1 MSEKIDKIVELGI
14 DIDDMDQELFED
26 LGVDVIS
33 LVENP
38 AIEVDFLAFKD
49 QQFVDP
55 TSGEGHDEFMGRCI
69 GVLINEGYDSD
80 QAAAIC
86 HSKWEA
92 VHGPTEMCE
101 DCFDLEDAC
110 QPGYIAIG
118 LKPKGGRLVPNC
130 VPEEAAQQFSF
141 TDYPQAVSDNAAR
154 GIRLNEE
161 IDNRCAT
168 QVGKV
173 RAQQL
178 ANRET
183 ISAETVARMYSYLSR
198 AREYYNPDDT
208 EACGTISYL
217 LWGGDEALRWSESK
231 LRQIEEEL
239 GKKKKKKKSQY
250 ATEEEQEAILAF
262 ARQAGES
269 IMAEDTILDLSGAQF
284 NTVSDVLDA
293 IKGLDILNR
302 LSIKKGE
309 PAETRYMYSG
319 PRAERKFCR
328 AMQRLNKLFTRQEIA
343 EMMNINR
350 DFGHDGAAYSKW
362 SFKGGP
368 NCKHFWS
375 EVAVFK
381 GTDGKK
387 VIINKG
393 PASGRAGVAPYDQPK
408 HGYYAQQFALD
419 EDKRIAV
426 GPVMIPNKMI
436 LRRDE
441 EGNAYYVYFTRKTIA
456 KMAEKF
462 LANSKHN
469 NTDVEHDGNVK
480 TENTLLES
488 WITADMVR
496 DKAATYGFAVPPG
509 TWMAS
514 YKINNDADWQA
525 IKEGNVRGFSLAGN
539 FLERFKPQPE
549 LTEDD
554 KRLDEI
560 KKILKDV
567 Q

>member
-14 DIDDMDQELFED
+14 DIDDMDQELFEE

-38 AIEVDFLAFKD
+38 AIEVDFLAFKN
-49 QQFVDP
+49 QEFVEP
-55 TSGEGHDEFMGRCI
+55 TAGETEDEFIGRCMSE
-69 GVLINEGYDSD
+69 L
-80 QAAAIC
+80 
-86 HSKWEA
+86 
-92 VHGPTEMCE
+92 
-101 DCFDLEDAC
+101 DAEF
-110 QPGYIAIG
+110 PD
-118 LKPKGGRLVPNC
+118 
-130 VPEEAAQQFSF
+130 AQQRL
-141 TDYPQAVSDNAAR
+141 AVCYQYWE
-154 GIRLNEE
+154 GEE
-161 IDNRCAT
+161 
-168 QVGKV
+168 K
-173 RAQQL
+173 
-178 ANRET
+178 
-183 ISAETVARMYSYLSR
+183 
-198 AREYYNPDDT
+198 
-208 EACGTISYL
+208 
-217 LWGGDEALRWSESK
+217 
-231 LRQIEEEL
+231 L
-239 GKKKKKKKSQY
+239 GKKKKKKNQY

-262 ARQAGES
+262 AREAGEP
-269 IMAEDTILDLSGAQF
+269 IVAEDTILDLSGAEF
-284 NTVSDVLDA
+284 NTVTDVLDA

-302 LSIKKGE
+302 LTIKQGE

-350 DFGHDGAAYSKW
+350 DFGHDGAPYSKW

-381 GTDGKK
+381 GTDGRK

-408 HGYYAQQFALD
+408 HGYYSQTFALD

-426 GPVMIPNKMI
+426 GPIMIPNKMI

-441 EGNAYYVYFTRKTIA
+441 DGNAYYVYFTKKTIA

-462 LANSKHN
+462 LANNKHN
-469 NTDVEHDGNVK
+469 NTDIEHDGNVK

-514 YKINNDADWQA
+514 YKINNEADWQA
-525 IKEGNVRGFSLAGN
+525 IKEGNIRGFSLAGN
-539 FLERFKPQPE
+539 FLERFKPQPQ

-554 KRLDEI
+554 ERLDEI
-560 KKILKDV
+560 KKILRDV

>member
-14 DIDDMDQELFED
+14 DIDDMDQEMFED

-38 AIEVDFLAFKD
+38 AIEVDFLAFQKL
-49 QQFVDP
+49 QQFVEP
-55 TSGEGHDEFMGRCI
+55 NAGETEEEFIGRCMSSLDSEFPDAEQRLAVCYQYWE
-69 GVLINEGYDSD
+69 GNE
-80 QAAAIC
+80 
-86 HSKWEA
+86 EF
-92 VHGPTEMCE
+92 CE

-118 LKPKGGRLVPNC
+118 LKPKGGRMVPNC
-130 VPEEAAQQFSF
+130 VPVETAQEFSY
-141 TDYPQAVSDNAAR
+141 TDYPEAVKENAAR
-154 GIRLNEE
+154 GIRLNEAV
-161 IDNRCAT
+161 DNRCAT

-178 ANRET
+178 ANGEP
-183 ISAETVARMYSYLSR
+183 ISLETVTRMKSYLSR
-198 AREYYNPDDT
+198 QAGNYNPDDT

-217 LWGGDEALRWSESK
+217 LWGGEEALAWATRTLE
-231 LRQIEEEL
+231 RENEEFY
-239 GKKKKKKKSQY
+239 KKKKKKKSQY

-262 ARQAGES
+262 AREAGEP
-269 IMAEDTILDLSGAQF
+269 IMAEDTILDLSTDQF
-284 NTVSDVLDA
+284 NTVGNVLDA
-293 IKGLDILNR
+293 IKGLDILDR

-309 PAETRYMYSG
+309 AAETRYVYSG
-319 PRAERKFCR
+319 PPAQRKFCR
-328 AMQRLNKLFTRQEIA
+328 AMQRLNRMFTRTEIA

-368 NCKHFWS
+368 RCKHFWS

-381 GTDGKK
+381 DTNGQK

-393 PASGRAGVAPYDQPK
+393 PATGRAGVAPNDMPK
-408 HGYYAQQFALD
+408 NGYFSQQFSLD

-441 EGNAYYVYFTRKTIA
+441 DGNAYYVYFTKKTIA

-462 LANSKHN
+462 LARNKHN
-469 NTDVEHDGNVK
+469 NTDVEHDGEVK
-480 TENTLLES
+480 TDNTLLES
-488 WITADMVR
+488 WITADMVM

-514 YKINNDADWQA
+514 YKINNDEDWQR
-525 IKEGNVRGFSLAGN
+525 IKNGEVKGFSLAGN
-539 FLERFKPQPE
+539 FLERFKPQAE
-549 LTEDD
+549 LDQDEE
-554 KRLDEI
+554 RLNEI
-560 KKILKDV
+560 KKILRDV

>member
-1 MSEKIDKIVELGI
+1 MNEKIDKIVELGI
-14 DIDDMDQELFED
+14 DIDDMDQEMFED

-49 QQFVDP
+49 
-55 TSGEGHDEFMGRCI
+55 E
-69 GVLINEGYDSD
+69 
-80 QAAAIC
+80 
-86 HSKWEA
+86 
-92 VHGPTEMCE
+92 TEMCE

-110 QPGYIAIG
+110 QSGYIAIG

-130 VPEEAAQQFSF
+130 VPVETAQQFSF
-141 TDYPQAVSDNAAR
+141 TDYPEAVKENAAR
-154 GIRLNEE
+154 GIRLNEAV
-161 IDNRCAT
+161 DNRCAT

-178 ANRET
+178 ANGEA
-183 ISAETVARMYSYLSR
+183 ISLETVARMKSYLSR
-198 AREYYNPDDT
+198 QAANYNPDDT

-217 LWGGDEALRWSESK
+217 LWGGEEALNWATRTLE
-231 LRQIEEEL
+231 RENEAEL
-239 GKKKKKKKSQY
+239 AKYKKKKKKSQY

-262 ARQAGES
+262 AREAGEP
-269 IMAEDTILDLSGAQF
+269 IVAEDTILDLSGAEF
-284 NTVSDVLDA
+284 NTVANVLDA
-293 IKGLDILNR
+293 IKGLDILDR

-350 DFGHDGAAYSKW
+350 DFGHDGSAYSKW

-381 GTDGKK
+381 GTDGRK

-441 EGNAYYVYFTRKTIA
+441 EGNAYYVYFT
-456 KMAEKF
+456 
-462 LANSKHN
+462 
-469 NTDVEHDGNVK
+469 
-480 TENTLLES
+480 
-488 WITADMVR
+488 
-496 DKAATYGFAVPPG
+496 
-509 TWMAS
+509 
-514 YKINNDADWQA
+514 
-525 IKEGNVRGFSLAGN
+525 
-539 FLERFKPQPE
+539 
-549 LTEDD
+549 
-554 KRLDEI
+554 
-560 KKILKDV
+560 
-567 Q
+567 